1 MKLPAS
7 ESVCVMFRIVRLC
20 SRRKSN
26 VSLLGLKCFR
36 KVSVREKWCG
46 SMMYRTHWRSN
57 VFARFDA
64 IRFPSRL
71 NVGHVVR
78 KFSYF
83 HNLLG
88 VKESASNKEI
98 KQAFRILALKYH
110 PDREGGDKEMFQKV
124 REAYEKILK
133 DDDLRKEDEVLE
145 AMRQAYVRGNTSEV
159 WSLWENEIM
168 EQKMPMGHEAFSY
181 MFGACERGSVLE
193 ELNRAKE
200 FGVLHGKEMEE
211 AVYNAFL
218 QHVALDM
225 TSKGDIDF
233 AMEVIDIM
241 DKLHLTVDQRIAREV
256 FSYMSGVS

>member
-1 MKLPAS
+1 M
-7 ESVCVMFRIVRLC
+7 
-20 SRRKSN
+20 N
-26 VSLLGLKCFR
+26 
-36 KVSVREKWCG
+36 
-46 SMMYRTHWRSN
+46 
-57 VFARFDA
+57 
-64 IRFPSRL
+64 
-71 NVGHVVR
+71 VR

-88 VKESASNKEI
+88 VNESASNKEI

-110 PDREGGDKEMFQKV
+110 PDREDGDKEMFQKI
-124 REAYEKILK
+124 REAYEKILR

-145 AMRQAYVRGNTSEV
+145 AMRQAYVRGNTVEV

-200 FGVLHGKEMEE
+200 FGVLCGKEMEE

-218 QHVALDM
+218 QHIALDM
-225 TSKGDIDF
+225 TSKDDIDF
-233 AMEVIDIM
+233 AMEVIDVM
-241 DKLHLTVDQRIAREV
+241 DKLHLTVDQRIARDV

>member
-1 MKLPAS
+1 MNPA
-7 ESVCVMFRIVRLC
+7 
-20 SRRKSN
+20 
-26 VSLLGLKCFR
+26 
-36 KVSVREKWCG
+36 
-46 SMMYRTHWRSN
+46 HWRSN
-57 VFARFDA
+57 VNDA
-64 IRFPSRL
+64 IRFPSR
-71 NVGHVVR
+71 VGYLRTRVGYLRMNVR

-88 VKESASNKEI
+88 VNESASNKEI

-110 PDREGGDKEMFQKV
+110 PDREDGDKEMFQKI
-124 REAYEKILK
+124 REAYEKILR

-145 AMRQAYVRGNTSEV
+145 AMRQAYVRGNTVEV

-200 FGVLHGKEMEE
+200 FGVLCGKEMEE

-218 QHVALDM
+218 QHIALDM
-225 TSKGDIDF
+225 TSKDDIDF
-233 AMEVIDIM
+233 AMEVIDVM
-241 DKLHLTVDQRIAREV
+241 DKLHLTVDQRIARDV

>member
-1 MKLPAS
+1 MC
-7 ESVCVMFRIVRLC
+7 VCVMLRIVSL
-20 SRRKSN
+20 SGRKSN
-26 VSLLGLKCFR
+26 FSLLGLKCFR
-36 KVSVREKWCG
+36 KLCVRKKWCS
-46 SMMYRTHWRSN
+46 SMMINRTHWRSN
-57 VFARFDA
+57 VNDA
-64 IRFPSRL
+64 MRYPSR
-71 NVGHVVR
+71 R

-88 VKESASNKEI
+88 VNESASNKEI

>member
-1 MKLPAS
+1 ML
-7 ESVCVMFRIVRLC
+7 RIVSL
-20 SRRKSN
+20 SRKHSN
-26 VSLLGLKCFR
+26 VSLLRFKCFR
-36 KVSVREKWCG
+36 KVSVRKKWCNSC
-46 SMMYRTHWRSN
+46 SMNPAHWRSN
-57 VFARFDA
+57 VNDA
-64 IRFPSRL
+64 IRFPSR
-71 NVGHVVR
+71 VGYLRIGYLRMNVR

-88 VKESASNKEI
+88 VNESASNKEI

-110 PDREGGDKEMFQKV
+110 PDREDGDKEMFQKI
-124 REAYEKILK
+124 REAYEKILR

-145 AMRQAYVRGNTSEV
+145 AMRQAYVRGNTVEV

-218 QHVALDM
+218 QHIALDM
-225 TSKGDIDF
+225 TSKDDIDF
-233 AMEVIDIM
+233 AMEVIDVM
-241 DKLHLTVDQRIAREV
+241 DKLHLTVDQRIARDV